1 MTKPYFLGLSGYAGS
16 GKDTAANFLKEALIS
31 HGKQV
36 DAIAFAD
43 PIRWMLMSLGV
54 PQQYIINRDLKEVA
68 IPGFNGCSAR
78 QMMQTLGTEWGRLCL
93 GRNFWT
99 SQVERRLAAWADL
112 NKAPDIIIITDV
124 RMANEANWINDQGG
138 MVVRIE
144 RPGLKA
150 VRPHESE
157 QQVFGVAD
165 TIHNDKDLIHLR
177 ERCNL
182 LSSVVLAQ
190 RALRSAA

>member
-1 MTKPYFLGLSGYAGS
+1 MTKPYFLGLSGYAGA
-16 GKDTAANFLKEALIS
+16 GKDTAANFLKEALLS
-31 HGKQV
+31 NGKRV
-36 DAIAFAD
+36 DVIAFAD
-43 PIRWMLMSLGV
+43 PIRWMLLSLGV
-54 PQQYIINRDLKEVA
+54 PIQYMTNRDLKEAA

-99 SQVERRLAAWADL
+99 SQVERRLSAWAEL
-112 NKAPDIIIITDV
+112 NKTPDVVIISDV
-124 RMANEANWINDQGG
+124 RMANEANWIADRGG

-144 RPGLKA
+144 RPGLQA
-150 VRPHESE
+150 VRAHESE
-157 QQVFGVAD
+157 QQVFSVAD
-165 TIHNDKDLIHLR
+165 TIHNDKDLVHLR

-182 LSSVVLAQ
+182 LSSIVLAQ